1 MSTKG
6 GQPLLVLNRIGKGRT
21 ALLLS
26 DQIWLWSRGHQG
38 GGPQAELLRRIA
50 HWLMKEPELEENAI
64 TAHVADG
71 RLAVQRRSIDPAP
84 PGNVTVTD
92 PDGKTQTLTLTAEAP
107 GRAKASLPATTPG
120 VWRVT
125 DGTRTAYAAA
135 GAANPLEIA
144 DLRATAT
151 KLGALARESG
161 GGVHWLDSG
170 RSGAGP
176 VVPELRRTEADRAAS
191 GDDWIGLARRHDHL
205 VTGIASLRLLPAW
218 AALPLMLGLLIA
230 VWRREGT

>member
-1 MSTKG
+1 M
-6 GQPLLVLNRIGKGRT
+6 
-21 ALLLS
+21 
-26 DQIWLWSRGHQG
+26 
-38 GGPQAELLRRIA
+38 
-50 HWLMKEPELEENAI
+50 
-64 TAHVADG
+64 
-71 RLAVQRRSIDPAP
+71 
-84 PGNVTVTD
+84 
-92 PDGKTQTLTLTAEAP
+92 
-107 GRAKASLPATTPG
+107 
-120 VWRVT
+120 WRVT

-151 KLGALARESG
+151 KLGPLARASG

-170 RSGAGP
+170 RPGAGP

-191 GDDWIGLARRHDHL
+191 GDDWIGLARRHDHF

-230 VWRREGT
+230 AWRREGT